1 MTHLSANDRLLELL
15 ADHVTVGLRD
25 AEHDELDRIL
35 TGEPQFKASFEVA
48 AAAAHLA
55 MSPPMLAM
63 PVSLKRSLVRQAD
76 GWIAEGERMQRPAER
91 RGRVPAWPGWL
102 AAAACLAL
110 AAAVWFGRPGETSVN
125 PAALAMLP
133 GTIVA
138 PWGDFNALDDKSPP
152 EIRGVQGDV
161 VWNEAKQRGYMRFVG
176 LPVNDPAKEQYQVW
190 LVDARG
196 LGQRISG
203 AVFNSSSVRECIV
216 PIDPAIHTDGV
227 SIFAVTIER
236 PGGTWVSDM
245 KRRVCLAVRR
255 AS

>member
-1 MTHLSANDRLLELL
+1 MTQLSGNDRLMELL
-15 ADHVTVGLRD
+15 ADHATVGLRE
-25 AEHDELDRIL
+25 AEQEELDRHL
-35 TGEPQFKASFEVA
+35 AGVPQFKVSFELA

-55 MSPPMLAM
+55 MSPPMLTL
-63 PVSLKRSLVRQAD
+63 PGSLERSLVREAD
-76 GWIAEGERMQRPAER
+76 DWVTQGERIQSPAKRPHR
-91 RGRVPAWPGWL
+91 MPAWPGWL
-102 AAAACLAL
+102 AAAACLTL
-110 AAAVWFGRPGETSVN
+110 AAAAWLGRPGEKPIN
-125 PAALAMLP
+125 PEALATRP

-152 EIRGVQGDV
+152 EIKGVQGDV
-161 VWNEAKQRGYMRFVG
+161 VWNEDEQRGYMRFVG

-203 AVFNSSSVRECIV
+203 AVFNSSSARECIV
-216 PIDPAIHTDGV
+216 PIDPAIRTDGV